1 MLNTKNYFSQS
12 QSIDWSNMPEALA
25 KGHKL
30 VQGASQNNWSAYNA
44 NENIKRVVDAYF
56 QKLSDYLD
64 KNPIT
69 IKQERKST
77 PKSKPESKNSQAS
90 FPKTLKKRYA
100 GLRVEIRPFS
110 KNSKKFIVWDLVT
123 DQKFANEKFDSLK
136 DAEAFIDENEMQ
148 LVRTVIIEDEE
159 DEVETDL
166 VERIDTDVQF
176 IKRYANM
183 HGKVKTQAQILNL
196 LSGLQRAILERRI
209 RKDSPFAK
217 EVATMQDQLI
227 KAYEKM
233 GDMAEIKID
242 GKNLKRYLEIANSQE
257 SMLSIALL
265 KAYIGLNGKVG
276 IKEKAERLMNR
287 MKKAVTGGKISR
299 NDKYAKKLND
309 AYENVKSFVE
319 GNASSLSIA
328 KAELNGLLGIV
339 GEDLFSQKK
348 SLNGPSDDEDFGD
361 ETIVVPSGELLG
373 MEFQTIG
380 LKGKYKEL
388 IGDPSVGFSAMV
400 YGLPKSGK
408 STLCLDF
415 AKHLAQHHGKVLF
428 CAVEEGFG
436 YTLKEKIDRLNASHP
451 NLYITDR
458 VPADVSLY
466 EFVFIDSV
474 SKAGIDI
481 PDIELLRK
489 QHPETSFIFIYH
501 TTKEGRFKGTNTHAH
516 EVDVIIEVAKGE
528 VKATGRFNAGGHM
541 SLSVSENASAP
552 EFDVKNF
559 TAFITF
565 NDEFR
570 NLYYDMTEAKGIYSS
585 WDVYHIQK
593 GTERPTKAEEEVMKH
608 IFESRILG
616 TKHLAKYL
624 VAARDFRKNVRGKA
638 RSNNQ

>member
-1 MLNTKNYFSQS
+1 MINIKNYFSEAKN
-12 QSIDWSNMPEALA
+12 INWSTMPEALA

-30 VQGASQNNWSAYNA
+30 VEGAAQNNWAAYNS
-44 NENIKRVVDAYF
+44 NENIKRVVEAYF
-56 QKLSDYLD
+56 QKLGDYLA
-64 KNPIT
+64 KNPNKPAKPDP
-69 IKQERKST
+69 KQKPTLKPKPTPDKKT
-77 PKSKPESKNSQAS
+77 PKKNYSG
-90 FPKTLKKRYA
+90 KK
-100 GLRVEIRPFS
+100 VEIRPAS
-110 KNSKKFIVWDLVT
+110 KNSSKFIVWDVAT
-123 DQKFANEKFDSLK
+123 DQKFANEKFDSIE
-136 DAEAFIDENEMQ
+136 DAESFIEENDMV
-148 LVRTVIIEDEE
+148 LVRTITNEE
-159 DEVETDL
+159 EPEEVEAEL
-166 VERIDTDVQF
+166 IERIDTDVQF

-196 LSGLQRAILERRI
+196 LAGLQRAILERRI

-217 EVATMQDQLI
+217 EIALMQDQLI

-242 GKNLKRYLEIANSQE
+242 AKNLKRYLEIANSQE

-265 KAYIGLNGKVG
+265 KAYVGLNGKVG

-287 MKKAVTGGKISR
+287 MEKAVKGGKISR

-309 AYENVKSFVE
+309 AYENLKSFLE
-319 GNASSLSIA
+319 ANASSLSIA

-348 SLNGPSDDEDFGD
+348 SLNGTEEEEDFGD
-361 ETIVVPSGELLG
+361 ETIIVPSGELLG

-380 LKGKYKEL
+380 LTGKYKEL

-415 AKHLAQHHGKVLF
+415 AKHLASNHGKVLF
-428 CAVEEGFG
+428 CAIEEGFG

-451 NLYITDR
+451 NLFITDR
-458 VPADVSLY
+458 IPSDVSMY
-466 EFVFIDSV
+466 QFVFIDSV

-528 VKATGRFNAGGHM
+528 AKATGRFNAGGKM
-541 SLSVSENASAP
+541 RL
-552 EFDVKNF
+552 
-559 TAFITF
+559 
-565 NDEFR
+565 
-570 NLYYDMTEAKGIYSS
+570 
-585 WDVYHIQK
+585 
-593 GTERPTKAEEEVMKH
+593 
-608 IFESRILG
+608 
-616 TKHLAKYL
+616 
-624 VAARDFRKNVRGKA
+624 
-638 RSNNQ
+638 

>member
-1 MLNTKNYFSQS
+1 
-12 QSIDWSNMPEALA
+12 MPEALA

-30 VQGASQNNWSAYNA
+30 VEGAAQNNWAAYNS
-44 NENIKRVVDAYF
+44 NENIKRVVEAYF
-56 QKLSDYLD
+56 QKLGEYLA
-64 KNPIT
+64 KNPS
-69 IKQERKST
+69 ST
-77 PKSKPESKNSQAS
+77 KPPQSKAKPEPKSKPAPEKKTTKKNY
-90 FPKTLKKRYA
+90 TGKK
-100 GLRVEIRPFS
+100 VEIRPAS
-110 KNSKKFIVWDLVT
+110 KSSSKFIVWDVAT
-123 DQKFANEKFDSLK
+123 DQKFANEKFDSIE
-136 DAEAFIDENEMQ
+136 DAESFIDENEMV
-148 LVRTVIIEDEE
+148 LVRTITNEE
-159 DEVETDL
+159 EPEEVEADL

-209 RKDSPFAK
+209 RKDSPYAS
-217 EVATMQDQLI
+217 EIATMQDQLI

-242 GKNLKRYLEIANSQE
+242 GKNLKRYLEIASSQE

-265 KAYIGLNGKVG
+265 KAYVGLNGKVG
-276 IKEKAERLMNR
+276 IKEKAERLLNR

-299 NDKYAKKLND
+299 NDKYAKKLNN
-309 AYENVKSFVE
+309 AYDNLKAFVD
-319 GNASSLSIA
+319 GTASSLTIA
-328 KAELNGLLGIV
+328 KAELNGLMEIV

-348 SLNGPSDDEDFGD
+348 SLNGTEEEEDFGD

-380 LKGKYKEL
+380 LKGKYEEL

-415 AKHLAQHHGKVLF
+415 AKHLAEHHGKVLF

-436 YTLKEKIDRLNASHP
+436 YTLKEKIERLNASHS

-458 VPADVSLY
+458 VPSDVSMY
-466 EFVFIDSV
+466 QFVFIDSV

-516 EVDVIIEVAKGE
+516 EVDVIIEVGKGE
-528 VKATGRFNAGGHM
+528 VKATGRFNAGG
-541 SLSVSENASAP
+541 SINLS
-552 EFDVKNF
+552 K
-559 TAFITF
+559 
-565 NDEFR
+565 
-570 NLYYDMTEAKGIYSS
+570 K
-585 WDVYHIQK
+585 
-593 GTERPTKAEEEVMKH
+593 
-608 IFESRILG
+608 
-616 TKHLAKYL
+616 
-624 VAARDFRKNVRGKA
+624 
-638 RSNNQ
+638 